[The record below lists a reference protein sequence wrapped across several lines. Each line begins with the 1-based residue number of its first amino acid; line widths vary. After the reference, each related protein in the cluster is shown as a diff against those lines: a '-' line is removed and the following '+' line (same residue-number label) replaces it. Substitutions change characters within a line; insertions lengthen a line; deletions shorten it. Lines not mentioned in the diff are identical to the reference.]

1 MKRHTSRRVLV
12 FGIALC
18 LVMRSPSLFAQSN
31 SFKQLSAEW
40 WQWAI
45 SIPTSDNPVL
55 DATGGNCMVG
65 QHGSVWFLAGNFGG
79 TTTRTCAVPEGTVLF
94 FPVLN
99 SVNIDTPNVCG
110 QGSESIPVA
119 FWRAASAEFIEGA
132 ANLSVEVDGE
142 AVTMHHVRSQ
152 VFAVSLPEDNVF
164 DAPCS
169 GAGLGNVPA
178 GVYSP
183 AVDEGFYVKLKPLEV
198 GMHSV
203 VIHAESH
210 TARFGDF
217 VADVTYNLTVV
228 PVVKQ

>member
-1 MKRHTSRRVLV
+1 MTMRNLGRTSR
-12 FGIALC
+12 IAVIVIMAAC
-18 LVMRSPSLFAQSN
+18 LPVMGASADDAV

-40 WQWAI
+40 WQWAVSI
-45 SIPTSDNPVL
+45 SPSNNPVL

-119 FWRAASAEFIEGA
+119 DLRAASAAFIEGA
-132 ANLSVEVDGE
+132 ANLSVVVDGE
-142 AVTMHHVRSQ
+142 VVKAHHVQSQ
-152 VFAVSLPEDNVF
+152 VFAVALPEDNVF
-164 DAPCS
+164 DAPCL

-183 AVDEGFYVKLKPLEV
+183 AVDEGFYVKLNPLDV
-198 GMHSV
+198 GTHSV
-203 VIHAESH
+203 VFHAES
-210 TARFGDF
+210 GVF

-228 PVVKQ
+228 PVVKH